1 MKRIFLIRHG
11 STAGNLQ
18 RRYIGR
24 TDEPLCPR
32 GVEQIQA
39 LAQAHLNADILF
51 VSPARRTV
59 ETAEILFP
67 GKPRTEVPGL
77 WETDFGRFEGKTAD
91 ELWETAEYRRWV
103 DGNCL
108 GPVPE
113 GESADRFKERCCAAF
128 LDCMARVPEE
138 ATAAFVIHG
147 GCIMAIL
154 ERFAVPKRSFY
165 EYHIPNGTLAACTM
179 EQGRLVL
186 EALPSGEAR
195 C

>member
-1 MKRIFLIRHG
+1 MKRILLIRHG
-11 STAGNLQ
+11 STAGNLE

-24 TDEPLCPR
+24 TDEPLYPQ
-32 GVEQIQA
+32 GVEQIET
-39 LAQAHLNADILF
+39 LAEAHLNADVLF

-77 WETDFGRFEGKTAD
+77 WETNFGRFEGKTAD
-91 ELWETAEYRRWV
+91 ELWETAAYRQWV

-113 GESADRFKERCCAAF
+113 GESTDQFKERCCAAF

-138 ATAAFVIHG
+138 TTAAFVIHG

-154 ERFAVPKRSFY
+154 ERFALPKRGFY
-165 EYHIPNGTLAACTM
+165 DYHISNGSYVHCTM
-179 EQGRLVL
+179 KNGVL
-186 EALPSGEAR
+186 TLQ
-195 C
+195 